1 MAYLNLGIWGT
12 KISFLEIDSLIVV
25 NRLTTNMVCLPLVS
39 TLIDDYRELLRSLWL
54 VISQHIYREAK
65 TCVNFMINK
74 GRSQRKNLVIYVIC
88 SSFFVLNFCLG

>member
-1 MAYLNLGIWGT
+1 LAYLKLGICFT
-12 KISFLEIDSLIVV
+12 KTSFLEIDSLIVV

-39 TLIDDYRELLRSLWL
+39 TLIDDYRELLRSPWL
-54 VISQHIYREAK
+54 VISQYIYREAK

-88 SSFFVLNFCLG
+88 SSFFVLTFCLG